1 MNLIQLLRLLYTRE
15 TLAKHEKW
23 SRQQLLEYQRKKLA
37 ELRKF
42 AYTYSPFYQQFH
54 KGLRDMPLAELP
66 VLTKRVLMENWDNL
80 VTDQSLK
87 LQEVKVFLSIL
98 KEKECFKDKYYVV
111 STSGNTGLKGIFI
124 YNAQEWMQILASYAR
139 ANDWAGLKVGLTH
152 RLKIAVVSSRTPW
165 HQSSL
170 VGATIKS
177 PIVPTLRIDSVEPI
191 KQIVDK
197 LNKYQPQSLVA
208 YANMGRLLALEQL
221 KGNLHIQPQAV
232 FCASEVLTQ
241 DTRNMI
247 EKAWLIKPFNVYA
260 ATETAG
266 IASERIDHKGMYLYE
281 DFVIAEP
288 VDEKYKAVPNGEF
301 APKIL
306 VTVLFS
312 RTLPLIR
319 YEMSDSVCLAAQQFS
334 GDVPFARMEE
344 IQGRMEE
351 IITLLPN
358 DGEQHVLQPNFFH
371 HLMEN
376 LPVGNWQIEQTG
388 NNALKILII
397 EPDFS
402 FNKNTILEKY
412 KSALIS
418 IGITSTNIVVEY
430 GSSLVKNALGKI
442 VLIKALKPNPVNSI

>member
-1 MNLIQLLRLLYTRE
+1 MNLFQLLQLLYTQE
-15 TLAKHEKW
+15 TLSKHEKW
-23 SRQQLLEYQRKKLA
+23 SRQQLIEYQGKKLA

-42 AYTYSPFYQQFH
+42 AYSYSPFYPQFH
-54 KGLRDMPLAELP
+54 KGLMDKPLGELP
-66 VLTKRVLMENWDNL
+66 VLTKRILMDNWDTI
-80 VTDQSLK
+80 VTDRNIKLK
-87 LQEVKVFLSIL
+87 EVETFLPTL
-98 KEKECFKDKYYVV
+98 KEKERFKGKYYVV
-111 STSGNTGLKGIFI
+111 STSGSTGLKGIFI
-124 YNAQEWMQILASYAR
+124 YNTQEWIQILASYAR
-139 ANDWAGLKVGLTH
+139 ANDWAGLKVGLIH
-152 RLKIAVVSSRTPW
+152 PLKIAVVSSRTPW

-177 PIVPTLRIDSVEPI
+177 TIVPTLRIDSVEPI
-191 KQIVDK
+191 KQIVEK

-208 YANMGRLLALEQL
+208 YANMGRLLALEQI
-221 KGNLHIQPQAV
+221 KGHLHIQPQAV

-241 DTRNMI
+241 DTRKII
-247 EKAWLIKPFNVYA
+247 EKAWKINPFNVYA

-266 IASERIDHKGMYLYE
+266 IASERTDHKGMYLYE

-288 VDEKYKAVPNGEF
+288 VDENYRAVPLGVF

-358 DGEQHVLQPNFFH
+358 DGVQHVLQPNFFH

-397 EPDFS
+397 EPDSS

-412 KSALIS
+412 KSALALM
-418 IGITSTNIVVEY
+418 GVTSTSIVIEY
-430 GSSLVKNALGKI
+430 TSSLLKNALGKI
-442 VLIKALKPNPVNSI
+442 VLIKALKPYPVNSF